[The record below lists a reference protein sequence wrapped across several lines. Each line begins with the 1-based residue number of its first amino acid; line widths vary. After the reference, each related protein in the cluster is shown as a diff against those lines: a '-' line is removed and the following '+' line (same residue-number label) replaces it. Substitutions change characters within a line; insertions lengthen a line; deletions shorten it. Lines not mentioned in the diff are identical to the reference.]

1 MDQSESK
8 QSSSEKNKTSDWL
21 KLVQINSWEAELLIS
36 ALLLYMLFRLPEFIE
51 DYRNQHYPQGL
62 IKIIIG
68 VFVTAL
74 KVLRIGYSIHIIARG
89 IWVASVGLSS
99 IYPRSLDL
107 KKLKFKNKFKKEIDE
122 DLQLEKTIRGLE
134 KVASLSYAISFMLSG
149 MMISAGLLLF
159 YLVVWTELVINP
171 GVQDDNKLM
180 LVIGIVVLFFYLV
193 LLLVLFIDFI
203 TNGFFRR
210 ESWASRPFYYVAL
223 VFRFMTLSFIFNRI
237 YLTLISNVP
246 KWQARLVPVLSVA
259 ILVGYKYLEGKV
271 DDWDEERYLET
282 ALESVRSANYEIL
295 RSAEEPMFATIHSD
309 IVYDDV
315 LRLFVDTHG
324 RISQLYVR
332 DDTYEKKSWDEM
344 DRVEQAGFA
353 RKFMKVTVDDIPYDS
368 LDWLDYVH
376 PETFDVGYL
385 NYVDISNFRK
395 GLHTLVVRLDTA
407 HFNAL
412 QKRYVLEQDPPII
425 RYAKINFYKAH

>member
-1 MDQSESK
+1 
-8 QSSSEKNKTSDWL
+8 
-21 KLVQINSWEAELLIS
+21 
-36 ALLLYMLFRLPEFIE
+36 
-51 DYRNQHYPQGL
+51 
-62 IKIIIG
+62 
-68 VFVTAL
+68 
-74 KVLRIGYSIHIIARG
+74 
-89 IWVASVGLSS
+89 
-99 IYPRSLDL
+99 
-107 KKLKFKNKFKKEIDE
+107 
-122 DLQLEKTIRGLE
+122 
-134 KVASLSYAISFMLSG
+134 
-149 MMISAGLLLF
+149 
-159 YLVVWTELVINP
+159 
-171 GVQDDNKLM
+171 
-180 LVIGIVVLFFYLV
+180 
-193 LLLVLFIDFI
+193 
-203 TNGFFRR
+203 
-210 ESWASRPFYYVAL
+210 
-223 VFRFMTLSFIFNRI
+223 
-237 YLTLISNVP
+237 
-246 KWQARLVPVLSVA
+246 VLSVA